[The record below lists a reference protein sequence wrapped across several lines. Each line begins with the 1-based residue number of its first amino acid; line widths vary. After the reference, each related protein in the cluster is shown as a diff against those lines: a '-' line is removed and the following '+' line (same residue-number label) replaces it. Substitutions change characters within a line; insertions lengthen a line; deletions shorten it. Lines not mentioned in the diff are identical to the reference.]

1 MLLEYI
7 CGLKCSNLL
16 QIVCALNARQQK
28 THTHRLE
35 WNKIRNIYDLIVWVW
50 KQNVICKKAVKIS
63 FYCNTSYGIEFF
75 EYLVSF
81 AGSVR
86 CHTNVAAAHIVQAM
100 PTSPQTALFKLDP
113 LISFLIFFPLP
124 IFHILASHLTQ
135 SQSIKV
141 ITKNNQILISFQAND
156 LKKRCG
162 NQRW

>member
-28 THTHRLE
+28 KHTHIAE

-63 FYCNTSYGIEFF
+63 FYCNSSYGIEFF

-86 CHTNVAAAHIVQAM
+86 LPHTMYKQCQSHHRR
-100 PTSPQTALFKLDP
+100 ALFKLDP
-113 LISFLIFFPLP
+113 LISFLIFFSLP